1 MNKLFRLL
9 FVGTL
14 LAFALA
20 ACQQPKPHGSEAPSA
35 PEAEIDSARANADT
49 IGIDST
55 EAAPTPAVDELFAD
69 FIYSFSTNRSF
80 QFSRIDFPLQTSFN
94 GKPRAAVNRIDWRF
108 DKLYYKHSLHIIILD
123 SERGIQ
129 ALSGIKTDTVKLEQ
143 LLMKRRECRRYT
155 FVRERS
161 GWRLKLLSTIPIRT
175 HRDAGFLT
183 FYNRFA
189 TDSAFQ
195 QAHLAES
202 IDFVTYDADN
212 HYRKIEGVI
221 DRDQWSAF
229 RPELPANDIFATDYG
244 LPLTGNVR
252 VVSVRGNSNGM
263 SSMLK
268 FRKRQGAW
276 QLVKFE
282 N

>member
-9 FVGTL
+9 SACAL
-14 LAFALA
+14 AAFALS
-20 ACQQPKPHGSEAPSA
+20 ACQQPKPSAEAPSA
-35 PEAEIDSARANADT
+35 PEAQTDSAQANADT

-55 EAAPTPAVDELFAD
+55 EAAPPPAVDELFAD

-80 QFSRIDFPLQTSFN
+80 QFSRIDFPLRTVVN
-94 GKPRAAVNRIDWRF
+94 GKPRAAINRIDWRF

-123 SERGIQ
+123 SERGISS
-129 ALSGIKTDTVKLEQ
+129 LSSIKTDTVRLEQ
-143 LLMKRRECRRYT
+143 LLMKRSECRRYT
-155 FVRERS
+155 FIRQRS
-161 GWRLKLLSTIPIRT
+161 GWRLKLLSTIPIKS
-175 HRDAGFLT
+175 HRDAEFLT

-212 HYRKIEGVI
+212 HFREIEGVI
-221 DRDQWSAF
+221 YRDQWPAF
-229 RPELPANDIFATDYG
+229 RPELPADDIFATDYG
-244 LPLTGNVR
+244 LPLAGSVR

-263 SSMLK
+263 ASMLK
-268 FRKRQGAW
+268 FRKRHGAW